1 MCGIAGVFA
10 YAQDAR
16 PARRGELVAIRDAMA
31 ARGPDGT
38 GEWFSDDGRV
48 GFGHR
53 RLSIIDLR
61 AIADQ
66 PMRLAGTGLCI
77 VFNGEIY
84 NYKTLKAELEAEGA
98 VFATNSDTEVLL
110 HLYARYGRAMLGRLR
125 GMYALAIHDPA
136 KGGMF
141 LARDP
146 FGIKPLYLADDGKVL
161 RFASQVKALLAADAP
176 DTTPDPAG
184 HAGFFVWGHVP
195 DPHTLYRGIRALPA
209 GTSIWVDAKGASRPE
224 PFFDLVAALR
234 GIGDAGDLRDA
245 VVDTLRHHMI
255 ADVKVGVFLS
265 AGIDSTVL
273 AGIAAETDPGQL
285 DTVTLGFDAYRGT
298 ENDET
303 VLAEEFAAA
312 RGTHHRTLWIGRDAF
327 AAERANLFAAM
338 DQPTVDGI
346 NTYFVAQ
353 AAKRAGLKVAL
364 SGLGGDEIFAGYPGF
379 AQIPRLVARAAP
391 FGALGGAFRALTQPW
406 IGNFTS
412 PKYAGLLEYGSSY
425 PGAYLLRRA
434 LHMPWEIEGLIGAK
448 LAREG
453 LDALDLPRKLDTG
466 LDLLATGRLKV
477 SALEIANYMRDR
489 LLRDSDWAGMAHSIE
504 IRVPFVDPVFL
515 ARVAPALSR
524 EDAPGKHALGATPR
538 PALPPAILDRPK
550 TGFVVPV
557 REWLMGE
564 ATPEAG
570 LRGLRGW
577 ARQVHRE
584 FAGA

>member
-10 YAQDAR
+10 YTAGAK
-16 PARRGELVAIRDAMA
+16 PVRRGELVAIRDAMA

-38 GEWFSDDGRV
+38 GAWFSDDGRV

-66 PMRLAGTGLCI
+66 PMRLAGTDLRI

-84 NYKTLKAELEAEGA
+84 NYEALKAELEAQGA

-110 HLYARYGRAMLGRLR
+110 HLYARHGHTMLGRLR

-136 KGGMF
+136 KGGIF

-146 FGIKPLYLADDGKVL
+146 FGIKPLYLADDGKTL

-209 GTSIWVDAKGASRPE
+209 GTSIWVDAKGASKPA
-224 PFFDLVAALR
+224 PFFDLVEALR
-234 GIGDAGDLRDA
+234 GPGEPGDLRDA
-245 VVDTLRHHMI
+245 VVDTLRHHRV

-273 AGIAAETDPGQL
+273 AGIAAETDAAQL

-298 ENDET
+298 ANDET
-303 VLAEEFAAA
+303 VLAEEFARA
-312 RGTHHRTLWIGRDAF
+312 RATRHRTLWIGRDAF

-338 DQPTVDGI
+338 DQPSVDGI
-346 NTYFVAQ
+346 NTYFVSQ

-364 SGLGGDEIFAGYPGF
+364 SGLGGDEVFAGYPGF
-379 AQIPRLVARAAP
+379 AQIPALVARASP
-391 FGALGGAFRALTQPW
+391 FGFWGKPLRVLTQGW
-406 IGNFTS
+406 IGAFTS
-412 PKYAGLLEYGSSY
+412 PKYAGTLEYGSTY

-434 LHMPWEIEGLIGAK
+434 LHMPWEIDGLIGAK

-453 LDALDLPRKLDTG
+453 LDALDLPRRLDPG
-466 LDLLATGRLKV
+466 LDRLPAGRLKV

-504 IRVPFVDPVFL
+504 IRVPFVDPIFL
-515 ARVAPALSR
+515 ARVAPALAR
-524 EDAPGKHALGATPR
+524 ANAPDKRDLGATPR
-538 PALPPAILDRPK
+538 PPLPPSILDRPK

-557 REWLMGE
+557 REWLMSD
-564 ATPEAG
+564 AAPESG

-577 ARQVHRE
+577 ARLVHRE

>member
-1 MCGIAGVFA
+1 MCGIAGIFA
-10 YAQDAR
+10 YARDAR
-16 PARRGELVAIRDAMA
+16 PVRRGELVAIRDAMA

-66 PMRLAGTGLCI
+66 PMRLAGTELRI

-84 NYKTLKAELEAEGA
+84 NYRTLKAELEADGA

-110 HLYARYGRAMLGRLR
+110 HLYARHGRKMLSRLR
-125 GMYALAIHDPA
+125 GMYALAIHDPV

-146 FGIKPLYLADDGKVL
+146 FGIKPLYLADDGKSL

-209 GTSIWVDAKGASRPE
+209 GTSIWVDAEGVSTPA
-224 PFFDLVAALR
+224 PFFDLVEALR
-234 GIGDAGDLRDA
+234 GAGEPGDLRDA

-273 AGIAAETDPGQL
+273 AGIAAETDAGQL

-303 VLAEEFAAA
+303 VLAEAFAAA
-312 RGTHHRTLWIGRDAF
+312 RGTHHRTLWIGREAF

-338 DQPTVDGI
+338 DQPSVDGI
-346 NTYFVAQ
+346 NTYFVSQ

-379 AQIPRLVARAAP
+379 AQIPALVARAAP
-391 FGALGGAFRALTQPW
+391 FGFLGGAFRALTQHW
-406 IGNFTS
+406 IGAVTS
-412 PKYAGLLEYGSSY
+412 PKYAGLIEYGRDY

-453 LDALDLPRKLDTG
+453 LDALDLPRRLDTG
-466 LDLLATGRLKV
+466 LDRLAAGRLKV

-524 EDAPGKHALGATPR
+524 ENAPGKRALGATPK
-538 PALPPAILDRPK
+538 PPLPPTILDRPK

-557 REWLMGE
+557 REWLMGGS
-564 ATPEAG
+564 TPEAG

>member
-1 MCGIAGVFA
+1 MCGIAGIFA
-10 YAQDAR
+10 YARDAR
-16 PARRGELVAIRDAMA
+16 PVRRGELVAIRDAMA

-66 PMRLAGTGLCI
+66 PMRLAGTELRI

-84 NYKTLKAELEAEGA
+84 NYRTLKAELEADGA

-110 HLYARYGRAMLGRLR
+110 HLYARHGRKMLSRLR
-125 GMYALAIHDPA
+125 GMYALAIHDPV

-146 FGIKPLYLADDGKVL
+146 FGIKPLYLADDGKSL

-195 DPHTLYRGIRALPA
+195 DPHTLYRGVRALPA
-209 GTSIWVDAKGASRPE
+209 GTSIWVDAAGVSTPA
-224 PFFDLVAALR
+224 PFFDLVEALR
-234 GIGDAGDLRDA
+234 GAGEPGDLRGA

-273 AGIAAETDPGQL
+273 AGIAAETDAGQL

-303 VLAEEFAAA
+303 VLAEAFAAA
-312 RGTHHRTLWIGRDAF
+312 RGTHHRTLWIGREAF

-338 DQPTVDGI
+338 DQPSVDGI
-346 NTYFVAQ
+346 NTYFVSQ

-379 AQIPRLVARAAP
+379 AQIPALVARAAP
-391 FGALGGAFRALTQPW
+391 FGFLGGAFRALTQHW
-406 IGNFTS
+406 IGAVTS
-412 PKYAGLLEYGSSY
+412 PKYAGLLEYGRDY

-453 LDALDLPRKLDTG
+453 LDALDLPRRLDPG
-466 LDLLATGRLKV
+466 LDRLPVGRLKV

-515 ARVAPALSR
+515 ARVAPALAR
-524 EDAPGKHALGATPR
+524 DNAPGKRALGATPK
-538 PALPPAILDRPK
+538 PPLPPAILDRPK

-557 REWLMGE
+557 REWLMGGS
-564 ATPEAG
+564 TPEAG

>member
-1 MCGIAGVFA
+1 MCGIAGIFA
-10 YAQDAR
+10 YAADAPR
-16 PARRGELVAIRDAMA
+16 VAPRELAAIRDAMA
-31 ARGPDGT
+31 LRGPDGT
-38 GEWFSDDGRV
+38 GEWFAEDGRV

-66 PMRLAGTGLCI
+66 PMRLAGTDLRI

-84 NYKTLKAELEAEGA
+84 NYRALRAELEAQGA

-110 HLYARYGRAMLGRLR
+110 HLYARQGRAMLGRLR
-125 GMYALAIHDPA
+125 GMYAFAIHDPGA
-136 KGGMF
+136 GGMF

-146 FGIKPLYLADDGKVL
+146 FGIKPLYLADDGKTL

-195 DPHTLYRGIRALPA
+195 DPFTLYRGIRALPA
-209 GTSIWVDAKGASRPE
+209 GASIWVDARGLSKPA
-224 PFFDLVAALR
+224 PFFDPVEALR
-234 GIGDAGDLRDA
+234 GAGEAGDLREA

-273 AGIAAETDPGQL
+273 AGIAAETDANQL

-303 VLAEEFAAA
+303 RLAEEFAAA
-312 RGTHHRTLWIGRDAF
+312 RCTRQRTLWIGRDAF

-346 NTYFVAQ
+346 NTFFVAQ

-364 SGLGGDEIFAGYPGF
+364 SGLGGDEVFAGYPGF
-379 AQIPRLVARAAP
+379 AQIPALVGRAAP
-391 FGALGGAFRALTQPW
+391 FGFLGPAWRAATQGW
-406 IGNFTS
+406 IGVLTS
-412 PKYAGLLEYGSSY
+412 PKYAGLLEYGRDY

-434 LHMPWEIEGLIGAK
+434 LHMPWEIEGLLGAK
-448 LAREG
+448 MAREG
-453 LDALDLPRKLDTG
+453 LEALDLPRKLDTG
-466 LDLLATGRLKV
+466 LDRLPTGRLKV

-515 ARVAPALSR
+515 ARVAPALAR
-524 EDAPGKHALGATPR
+524 ADAPGKRALGRTPR
-538 PALPPAILDRPK
+538 PPLPAAILDRPK

-557 REWLMGE
+557 REWLMGD
-564 ATPEAG
+564 AAPEAG

-584 FAGA
+584 FVGA